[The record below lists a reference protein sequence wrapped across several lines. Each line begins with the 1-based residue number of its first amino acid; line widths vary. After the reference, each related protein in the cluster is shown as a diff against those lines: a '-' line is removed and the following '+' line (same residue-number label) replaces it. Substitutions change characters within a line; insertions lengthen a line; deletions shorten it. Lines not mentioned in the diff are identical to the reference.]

1 MKDFDRDSFERL
13 ERLEDLTR
21 EIDDHYW
28 KLGTGLNDNQDN
40 GDYDH
45 DNDNDNNYSHDN
57 EDVQDTETTIPGR
70 HI

>member
-28 KLGTGLNDNQDN
+28 KIGTGLDDNQDN
-40 GDYDH
+40 K
-45 DNDNDNNYSHDN
+45 DNADNNDDDYSIDN
-57 EDVQDTETTIPGR
+57 EEGQDTDTIDSGR
-70 HI
+70 HR